1 VTSSQ
6 KAKGDRAERE
16 AAYMLYDELGIPVR
30 RLLGAGRKDDVG
42 DIHGIDGWVFQV
54 CNWQDVTRALAQ
66 KPRECEQ
73 QQINAGATFG
83 ATLIRQRGGIWRA
96 ALTIPQLCTVIREL
110 P

>member
-1 VTSSQ
+1 MTNPQ
-6 KAKGDRAERE
+6 KDRGDRAERE
-16 AAYMLYDELGIPVR
+16 FATLLCNELGIPVR

-42 DIHGIDGWVFQV
+42 DIHGIDNWVIQV
-54 CNWQDVTRALAQ
+54 CDWKDARRALAQ

-83 ATLIRQRGGIWRA
+83 ATAIRQRGGIWRM
-96 ALTIPQLCTVIREL
+96 ALTVPQFCTVVREQ